1 MSFDNYLVNII
12 NLSVIIVKFL
22 LIKIVLKTYNLIT
35 LLTLFLIINK
45 FTSLKILFNVLNRY
59 FFFISAYISFY
70 FLKYPILLIY

>member
-12 NLSVIIVKFL
+12 NLSVIIIKFL

-59 FFFISAYISFY
+59 FLFI
-70 FLKYPILLIY
+70 

>member
-12 NLSVIIVKFL
+12 NLSVIIIKFL
-22 LIKIVLKTYNLIT
+22 LIKTILKTYNLIT

-59 FFFISAYISFY
+59 FLFI
-70 FLKYPILLIY
+70 